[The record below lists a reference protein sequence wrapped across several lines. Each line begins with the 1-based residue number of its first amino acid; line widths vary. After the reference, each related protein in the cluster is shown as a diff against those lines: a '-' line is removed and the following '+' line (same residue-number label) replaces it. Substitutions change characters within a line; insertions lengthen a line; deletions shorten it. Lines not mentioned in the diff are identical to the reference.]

1 MDGKMSVTYIDKVCS
16 NIITQVW
23 VIFSAVQVCWLTIV
37 MRHNQSNKTLVLT
50 AVTLFVMQA
59 ISVRDH
65 QSLLRSLDHVLTILK
80 AGFRR
85 DHDTV
90 GYSVKSFKNCIRD

>member
-1 MDGKMSVTYIDKVCS
+1 MDGKMSATYIDKVCP

-23 VIFSAVQVCWLTIV
+23 VIFSAVQVCWLTTE
-37 MRHNQSNKTLVLT
+37 MSYRRQSNKTLVLT

-65 QSLLRSLDHVLTILK
+65 QSLLRSFRLCTDNLK
-80 AGFRR
+80 SRL
-85 DHDTV
+85 
-90 GYSVKSFKNCIRD
+90 